1 MNRTLVPADIAH
13 YYPRLPELSTLSA
26 SHACSSCPCTPAL

>member
-13 YYPRLPELSTLSA
+13 YHPRLPKLSMPPA
-26 SHACSSCPCTPAL
+26 SHTSSRPCTPAL